1 MDNKFLHFFNQLDS
15 QLELGMSKDIQAFLK
30 GEEGIK
36 SYDLNINSSKIVII
50 NIILNN
56 FSIVLAK
63 KMFFDFVNFIGYC
76 DINFSIYNEENNKVR
91 YLYYTSTDHYEGTK
105 MEIIIQ

>member
-1 MDNKFLHFFNQLDS
+1 MDNKFLHLFNKLNS

-36 SYDLNINSSKIVII
+36 NYDLNIDLNGTVII
-50 NIILNN
+50 NIILND
-56 FSIVLAK
+56 FSLVSAK
-63 KMFFDFVNFIGYC
+63 KMFLNFVSFVGYC
-76 DINFSIYNEENNKVR
+76 NINFFIHDEANTKAR
-91 YLYYTSTDHYEGTK
+91 YLYYTAMDNYEGTK